1 MNFLV
6 NKTCVIVDDDQSAVE
21 GLVSYMESV
30 PGMEVKAT
38 FTDPVAAMSFL
49 LKNRVSLLL
58 LDVDM
63 PKVDGIELANAIRG
77 QVDRLIFTTGHTKY
91 AFAAFESQ
99 ADAYLLKPFSLAK
112 LLATLHRL
120 FPPALE
126 TEKTVVDPGGDD
138 DFIFVKAKQGSKLIK
153 VKLKEL
159 VVIESKNN
167 YVELQALDRQV
178 ITYMSLSELA
188 KKLNGQPDFIQVQRS
203 FIINK
208 HYIEYVEGNTLVMV
222 SGARITVGEMYRPS
236 FQSFMDER
244 IIKMGKKR

>member
-1 MNFLV
+1 MD
-6 NKTCVIVDDDQSAVE
+6 KIV
-21 GLVSYMESV
+21 
-30 PGMEVKAT
+30 
-38 FTDPVAAMSFL
+38 
-49 LKNRVSLLL
+49 
-58 LDVDM
+58 
-63 PKVDGIELANAIRG
+63 
-77 QVDRLIFTTGHTKY
+77 FTTAHTKY
-91 AFAAFESQ
+91 AFEAFEIQ

-112 LLATLHRL
+112 LLSTLHRL
-120 FPPALE
+120 FPQEAQI
-126 TEKTVVDPGGDD
+126 EKNNIADTVTGSEE
-138 DFIFVKAKQGSKLIK
+138 DFIFVKAKQGSKLVK

-222 SGARITVGEMYRPS
+222 SGAKITVGEMYRPA
-236 FQSFMDER
+236 FQSFLEER

>member
-1 MNFLV
+1 MNM
-6 NKTCVIVDDDQSAVE
+6 TCVIVDDDPHAVE
-21 GLVSYMESV
+21 GLVTYMESF

-38 FTDPVAAMSFL
+38 FTDPVEAMAFL
-49 LKNRVSLLL
+49 LKNKVSLLL

-63 PKVDGIELANAIRG
+63 PKINGIELANTIRK
-77 QVDRLIFTTGHTKY
+77 QVDKLVFTTAHTKY
-91 AFAAFESQ
+91 AFDAFESQ
-99 ADAYLLKPFSLAK
+99 AEAYLLKPFSLAK
-112 LLATLHRL
+112 MLATLHRL
-120 FPPALE
+120 FPEELE
-126 TEKTVVDPGGDD
+126 AEKHPTEMGSDE

-178 ITYMSLSELA
+178 ITYMTLSELA

-208 HYIEYVEGNTLVMV
+208 HFIEYVEGNTLVMV
-222 SGARITVGEMYRPS
+222 SGAKITVGEMYRPT
-236 FQSFMDER
+236 FQSFLEER
-244 IIKMGKKR
+244 VIKMGKKR

>member
-1 MNFLV
+1 MNIS
-6 NKTCVIVDDDQSAVE
+6 CVIVDDDQDAVA
-21 GLVSYMESV
+21 GLVTYLE
-30 PGMEVKAT
+30 T
-38 FTDPVAAMSFL
+38 FPQIIVENTFIDPVAAMAYL
-49 LKNRVSLLL
+49 LNNKVDLLL

-63 PKVDGIELANAIRG
+63 PKINGIELTAAVRA
-77 QVDRLIFTTGHTKY
+77 QVGKLIFTTGHTKY
-91 AFAAFESQ
+91 AFDAFEHQ

-112 LLATLHRL
+112 FVATLHRL
-120 FPPALE
+120 YPPTKE
-126 TEKTVVDPGGDD
+126 VEKTTTENIVDE
-138 DFIFVKAKQGSKLIK
+138 DFIFVKAKQDSKLVK

-178 ITYMSLSELA
+178 VTYMTLSELA

-208 HYIEYVEGNTLVMV
+208 HYIEYIDGNTLVMA
-222 SGARITVGEMYRPS
+222 SGAKITVGEMYRPN
-236 FQSFMDER
+236 FQSFLDER

>member
-1 MNFLV
+1 M
-6 NKTCVIVDDDQSAVE
+6 TCVIVDDDPNAVA
-21 GLVSYMESV
+21 GLVSYMESF

-38 FTDPVAAMSFL
+38 FTNPVDAMAFL
-49 LKNRVSLLL
+49 LKNKVNLLL

-63 PKVDGIELANAIRG
+63 PKVNGIELANSIRG
-77 QVDRLIFTTGHTKY
+77 QVGKLVFTTAHTKY
-91 AFAAFESQ
+91 AFDAFESH

-112 LLATLHRL
+112 MLATLHRL
-120 FPPALE
+120 FPEELE
-126 TEKTVVDPGGDD
+126 TEKNAMEMGSEE

-178 ITYMSLSELA
+178 ITYMTLSELA

-208 HYIEYVEGNTLVMV
+208 HFIEYVEGNTLVMA
-222 SGARITVGEMYRPS
+222 SGAKITVGEMYRPT
-236 FQSFMDER
+236 FQSFLDER
-244 IIKMGKKR
+244 VIKMGKKR

>member
-1 MNFLV
+1 M
-6 NKTCVIVDDDQSAVE
+6 TCVIVDDDPNAVE
-21 GLVSYMESV
+21 GLVSYMKSF

-49 LKNRVSLLL
+49 LKNKVSLLL
-58 LDVDM
+58 LDIDM

-77 QVDRLIFTTGHTKY
+77 QVGKLVFTTGHTKY
-91 AFAAFESQ
+91 AFDAFESQ

-112 LLATLHRL
+112 FLAALHRL
-120 FPPALE
+120 FPANTE
-126 TEKTVVDPGGDD
+126 IEKTSNDIGGEE

-222 SGARITVGEMYRPS
+222 SGAKITVGEMYRPT
-236 FQSFMDER
+236 FQLFMDER